1 MRTQLRLIVKS
12 QVKNSGT
19 FGSLGTLGTLGT
31 LFDSLDAEVEI
42 FGTPGTPSIFGTQGT
57 SDSKR
62 VLSST
67 TDTLYLGT
75 RQRSAPPAHKTS
87 I

>member
-1 MRTQLRLIVKS
+1 MS
-12 QVKNSGT
+12 
-19 FGSLGTLGTLGT
+19 GTLGT

-42 FGTPGTPSIFGTQGT
+42 FGTPGTLSIFGTQGT

-62 VLSST
+62 VLSGT

-75 RQRSAPPAHKTS
+75 RQRSAPPAHKAS
-87 I
+87 H

>member
-1 MRTQLRLIVKS
+1 MKS

-19 FGSLGTLGTLGT
+19 FGSLGTLGTL
-31 LFDSLDAEVEI
+31 FDSLDAEVEI
-42 FGTPGTPSIFGTQGT
+42 SGTPGTPGIFGTQGT

-62 VLSST
+62 VLSGT

-75 RQRSAPPAHKTS
+75 RQGDRHLRHTRHLTRCMR
-87 I
+87 